1 MRQTAAT
8 SKPHSFYFTLCAKP
22 LLFVLFLA
30 DGAAPGARF
39 LFKRM
44 LLQAGLVQPP
54 THFHPQTA
62 RARTLDPPSA
72 PPSVVA
78 VSGYPDRPTLP
89 SMSKS
94 KTAAS
99 ALHFGKEP
107 VNMYTG
113 STVKGKAPAPRSS
126 PVASPASPASANA
139 FAALSDQAE
148 TITVEEQATI
158 DLLGLSEDSFTDSA
172 GGDISSSDI
181 DTSASDPGKALARRL
196 ARTYSCRPPTPPG
209 TTSGAGSSATTP
221 PSALG
226 CAQNADGS
234 LCEAADIVFYNDVD
248 DETPLTAAPETSD
261 DGSPF
266 LTPVPSALA
275 TTSTPSTM
283 ITASP
288 LSANIADAAA
298 AAGRARQARATAAS
312 APVSP
317 ARSTTV
323 SSPPSPTNSA
333 VPPPAQPATQSALPT
348 IAKQPAPTATAAV
361 AAPAAGTPIAAVQSS
376 TPSAAQPASS
386 DTTQAATTAASD
398 TAQAAVPVTPAAPSF
413 SSVVTR
419 GQAARRAAA
428 GPATGPSPFPPLA
441 LPSGMFIPSTRA
453 ATGAAN
459 PPMGPAVSSG
469 APAPQPLATAITVTA
484 VQPQPVQQPPALNI
498 AAPPAPPPQAAFAP
512 PMHDP
517 ALLVAPGPVIAAA
530 AAAAAAAG
538 GAPPPL
544 FTPAPPGGFPPILGL
559 DRARLR
565 ENIADRQLVKWDSS
579 GGFKFFIYLWNGRR
593 HSVDSS
599 ALDDLKNALVRILR
613 TAPLIGPAEAAT
625 PNGRSDSP
633 FVYLVKG
640 VSAADC
646 QRLIA
651 QTCWNLLGG
660 TTFFAVP
667 YDAAPSSFLFTID
680 GLLYDAT
687 EGVDVATL
695 IVTVVSETNEAQ
707 SLLTLIHDAY
717 PADADAM
724 SHFAST
730 IRVLPIALKNSRG
743 SCRIVWN
750 TTAAPPSLDPAA
762 NRAWCSLLSKLTF
775 HSEMHYVGRAINPPL
790 FCSGCKSFGHV
801 LDICPLPL
809 VPGWY
814 APTPLANTA
823 PTAPGPGPGPA
834 NTRGGRG
841 GGRGRGNGRGRGHN

>member
-1 MRQTAAT
+1 MPPKSQVITR
-8 SKPHSFYFTLCAKP
+8 SKSIPKQP
-22 LLFVLFLA
+22 
-30 DGAAPGARF
+30 APA
-39 LFKRM
+39 
-44 LLQAGLVQPP
+44 PSI
-54 THFHPQTA
+54 
-62 RARTLDPPSA
+62 PPSA
-72 PPSVVA
+72 PPSV
-78 VSGYPDRPTLP
+78 
-89 SMSKS
+89 S

-226 CAQNADGS
+226 
-234 LCEAADIVFYNDVD
+234 
-248 DETPLTAAPETSD
+248 D

-428 GPATGPSPFPPLA
+428 GPATGPLA
-441 LPSGMFIPSTRA
+441 LPSGMFIPSPE
-453 ATGAAN
+453 
-459 PPMGPAVSSG
+459 PP
-469 APAPQPLATAITVTA
+469 PAPPTLQWAPPSLTA

-498 AAPPAPPPQAAFAP
+498 AAPACAPPQAAFAP

-517 ALLVAPGPVIAAA
+517 AVESAAGPPAPCRPPAPLSPQGPVIAGRRLLP
-530 AAAAAAAG
+530 AAG
-538 GAPPPL
+538 GAPPPPSL
-544 FTPAPPGGFPPILGL
+544 
-559 DRARLR
+559 
-565 ENIADRQLVKWDSS
+565 
-579 GGFKFFIYLWNGRR
+579 
-593 HSVDSS
+593 
-599 ALDDLKNALVRILR
+599 
-613 TAPLIGPAEAAT
+613 PLLP
-625 PNGRSDSP
+625 RSDSP

-667 YDAAPSSFLFTID
+667 YDAAPSLFLFTID

-743 SCRIVWN
+743 GCRIVWN

-762 NRAWCSLLSKLTF
+762 NRAWCSLLSTLTF
-775 HSEMHYVGRAINPPL
+775 HSEMHYVGRAINPL
-790 FCSGCKSFGHV
+790 YSVAAAS
-801 LDICPLPL
+801 
-809 VPGWY
+809 
-814 APTPLANTA
+814 PLAMYSTFAPSPLSPAGTRPLLSPIPRPPPPALALAQPTLEAVAAAVEAAETA
-823 PTAPGPGPGPA
+823 GAVGTISFVC
-834 NTRGGRG
+834 
-841 GGRGRGNGRGRGHN
+841 

>member
-54 THFHPQTA
+54 THFVRSPDAPKSQVITRSKSIPKQPA
-62 RARTLDPPSA
+62 PAPSIPPSA

-234 LCEAADIVFYNDVD
+234 LCEAADI
-248 DETPLTAAPETSD
+248 TPPLLQGEHD
-261 DGSPF
+261 K
-266 LTPVPSALA
+266 PVPPL
-275 TTSTPSTM
+275 PPHL
-283 ITASP
+283 SP
-288 LSANIADAAA
+288 LHARPPCLRPPPHELSCAA
-298 AAGRARQARATAAS
+298 
-312 APVSP
+312 
-317 ARSTTV
+317 
-323 SSPPSPTNSA
+323 
-333 VPPPAQPATQSALPT
+333 PAQPATQSALPT

-428 GPATGPSPFPPLA
+428 GPATGPSPFPPSPFPVA
-441 LPSGMFIPSTRA
+441 C
-453 ATGAAN
+453 
-459 PPMGPAVSSG
+459 

-517 ALLVAPGPVIAAA
+517 AVNPQPAPQLLVAPGPVITAA

-599 ALDDLKNALVRILR
+599 ALDELKNAL
-613 TAPLIGPAEAAT
+613 
-625 PNGRSDSP
+625 
-633 FVYLVKG
+633 G

-743 SCRIVWN
+743 GCRIVWN

-762 NRAWCSLLSKLTF
+762 NRAWRSLLSKLTF